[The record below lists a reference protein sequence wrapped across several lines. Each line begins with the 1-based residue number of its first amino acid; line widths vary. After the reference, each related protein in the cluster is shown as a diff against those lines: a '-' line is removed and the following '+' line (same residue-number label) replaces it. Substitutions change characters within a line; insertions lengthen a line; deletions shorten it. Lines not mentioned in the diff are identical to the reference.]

1 MKSNGIV
8 YSTGWGTGEALWKIG
23 IVEWGL
29 GFGSDRWD
37 LDRCNLH
44 SLRQILTL
52 PIPPYN
58 RFVTHKVRYA
68 YVLLEV

>member
-1 MKSNGIV
+1 MEDWNSRDLNSRIQG
-8 YSTGWGTGEALWKIG
+8 GGLGIG

-29 GFGSDRWD
+29 GFGPDRWD
-37 LDRCNLH
+37 LNRCNLH